1 MPTGESSHSPAEL
14 MTDRGGAPER
24 SFVERNAT
32 SRERL
37 RLIVERLTPADFE
50 REMEGG
56 WSVAALLAHVAFWD
70 RFVAV
75 RWRAALD
82 TGALTPVSFV
92 DEAVDLV
99 NEAAMPSWRA
109 LEPDRSTELAMDASA
124 EVDEVVAGLPDDSV
138 DAIARQGRP
147 RLLDRSLH
155 RSEHIDAIETAT
167 RS

>member
-1 MPTGESSHSPAEL
+1 MPTGESSHSPADL
-14 MTDRGGAPER
+14 VTDRGGAPER
-24 SFVERNAT
+24 SFVERNAA
-32 SRERL
+32 SRARL
-37 RLIVERLTPADFE
+37 RVLVERLTPADLE
-50 REMEGG
+50 REMDGG

-82 TGALTPVSFV
+82 TGALMPMSFV

-99 NEAAMPSWRA
+99 YEAALPSWRA
-109 LEPDRSTELAMDASA
+109 LEPDRAWELAMDASA
-124 EVDEVVAGLPDDSV
+124 EVDEVVAGLPNDSV
-138 DAIARQGRP
+138 VAIARQGRP

-155 RSEHIDAIETAT
+155 RGEHIDAIEAAT